1 MTLQSAAPSDRKTG
15 KEGYLTD
22 LATRPALKYVGFAL
36 LLAWHYAL
44 WFVPHM
50 FTQTEL
56 LDERVTISWLVNL
69 GATVVSLL
77 LIAFMLGRK
86 RHLSAYRWLY
96 VAAPALTCL
105 ATLAICLIPQVFTV
119 PGLAYALSFFLGIT
133 ESVMWILWG
142 ERYACGRR
150 TSPSATSAR
159 RSA

>member
-77 LIAFMLGRK
+77 LIAFMLGANVTFRPTVGSTWP
-86 RHLSAYRWLY
+86 RRRS
-96 VAAPALTCL
+96 PAL
-105 ATLAICLIPQVFTV
+105 QR
-119 PGLAYALSFFLGIT
+119 
-133 ESVMWILWG
+133 W
-142 ERYACGRR
+142 RYA
-150 TSPSATSAR
+150 
-159 RSA
+159 